1 MEYPLD
7 SFSQAYYGRDFS
19 DVAVAPDERTAPHR
33 GYEDYANQYQYP
45 YKADPYFMQAS
56 KNHHAQYDYHQ
67 GGLAPAV
74 KAEFTGFT
82 GHGHQLQHGE
92 TAIFG
97 QEHFFPMSSPAHSP
111 APYGGRSVSEGTV
124 SSTVSSPKTPRH
136 FSDDEVFHNASLIS
150 GLSDGQLMDMSAR
163 DLNKVFKDSQPDFI
177 SQLKKKRR
185 TLKNRG
191 YALNSRLKRVQ
202 QKSTLEQEKD
212 DLQVTVE
219 KLTNEVSVLQ
229 KELQQYKERCAA
241 LQQLVGQPTRS
252 N

>member
-7 SFSQAYYGRDFS
+7 FAHPYFNRDFS

-33 GYEDYANQYQYP
+33 GYEDYGNQYSYRT
-45 YKADPYFMQAS
+45 DPYFMHAGKS
-56 KNHHAQYDYHQ
+56 HHPQYEYQVH
-67 GGLAPAV
+67 PPTV

-97 QEHFFPMSSPAHSP
+97 PQEHFFPMSSPAHSP
-111 APYGGRSVSEGTV
+111 APYGGRTVSEGTV
-124 SSTVSSPKTPRH
+124 SSTVSSPKTPRRY
-136 FSDDEVFHNASLIS
+136 SDDEVFHNASRIS
-150 GLSDGQLMDMSAR
+150 GLSDHQLMDMSAR

-202 QKSTLEQEKD
+202 QKSTLEQEKE
-212 DLQVTVE
+212 DLQSTVE
-219 KLTNEVSVLQ
+219 QLTNEVSVLQ
-229 KELQQYKERCAA
+229 KELKQYKERCAA
-241 LQQLVGQPTRS
+241 LQQLVGQPSRS
-252 N
+252 T